1 MNKRQQNQ
9 ENDYDNTIKVI
20 VLRRYPQGW
29 EIFIDRNGSGFTL
42 ASTVNV
48 NPMER
53 NGPTMDRIAALVE
66 HYLKQT
72 SRGGRTLKQQDEEE
86 YDDDDDNILQ

>member
-1 MNKRQQNQ
+1 MNQQQQNQ

-42 ASTVNV
+42 ASTVNAT
-48 NPMER
+48 PMER
-53 NGPTMDRIAALVE
+53 NGPTMERIATLVE
-66 HYLKQT
+66 HHLKQT
-72 SRGGRTLKQQDEEE
+72 SRGDKTLKQQEEE
-86 YDDDDDNILQ
+86 EVDDDNVLQ

>member
-1 MNKRQQNQ
+1 MNKQQQNQ

-53 NGPTMDRIAALVE
+53 NGPTMDRIAPL
-66 HYLKQT
+66 LLRQLRMMPMK
-72 SRGGRTLKQQDEEE
+72 
-86 YDDDDDNILQ
+86 